1 LEFKIQTIE
10 KLFYYIVASSYLLIP
25 ICLLS
30 KKVRKQGMIPFV
42 LGIYGIICFLA
53 LFSFR
58 LEIIP
63 KEYRTYYYI
72 LYTTFEYLIFAF
84 IFLDFISSKKI
95 KNLIKILSLTYI
107 LFQAIYLLT
116 AKKLLLDT
124 VPIGIETILIF
135 TFITYSFLDFS
146 KNFAGQNVFNNY
158 IFWIAVGVLIYLG
171 GSFFF
176 YILINQLNRDER
188 ETFVSITY
196 AAEIIKNFLFI
207 VAIFI
212 YARYPF
218 ENQKKNSN
226 SVPYLDMI

>member
-1 LEFKIQTIE
+1 MEFKIQTIE

-30 KKVRKQGMIPFV
+30 KRIRKKGAIPVV

-53 LFSFR
+53 LLSFR

-63 KEYRTYYYI
+63 KEYRNYYYI
-72 LYTTFEYLIFAF
+72 SYTTFEYLIFAF
-84 IFLDFISSKKI
+84 IFLNFISSKKI
-95 KNLIKILSLTYI
+95 KNLIKILSLVYI

-116 AKKLLLDT
+116 TKKIMLDT

-135 TFITYSFLDFS
+135 TFITYSLLDLS
-146 KNFAGQNVFNNY
+146 KNFSGQNAYNNY
-158 IFWIAVGVLIYLG
+158 IFWIAVGILIYLG

-176 YILINQLNRDER
+176 YILIDQLNKDER
-188 ETFVSITY
+188 ETFGNLTY
-196 AAEIIKNFLFI
+196 LAEIIKNILFI
-207 VAIFI
+207 VSIFI

-218 ENQKKNSN
+218 ENNKKVSN